1 MHEMSL
7 AMGIVDLV
15 TAKAE
20 DGAAKKINQVE
31 LEVGQLSGVM
41 VEALTFCF
49 EAAAKD
55 TLAQGAQLDVVR
67 VEGRARC
74 LACETSFAAE
84 SLVMQCPKCESY
96 ATDIVQGKELRVLS
110 LVVDE

>member
-1 MHEMSL
+1 MSL

-15 TAKAE
+15 TGQAKE
-20 DGAAKKINQVE
+20 AAAQKINLVE
-31 LEVGQLSGVM
+31 LEVGRLAGVM

-49 EAAAKD
+49 EAAARD
-55 TLAQGAQLDVVR
+55 TPAQGAQLEIVE

-74 LACETSFAAE
+74 LACETVFAAD
-84 SLVMQCPKCESY
+84 SLVMQCPKCGSY

-110 LVVDE
+110 LIVDE

>member
-15 TAKAE
+15 TAKAK
-20 DGAAKKINQVE
+20 DGAAKKINLVE
-31 LEVGQLSGVM
+31 LEIGKLSGVM

-49 EAAAKD
+49 EAAARD
-55 TLAQGAQLDVVR
+55 TMAQGAKLEILEVA
-67 VEGRARC
+67 GRARC
-74 LACETSFAAE
+74 LGCENDFVAD
-84 SLVMQCPKCESY
+84 SLVMQCPKCNSY

-110 LVVDE
+110 LIVDE